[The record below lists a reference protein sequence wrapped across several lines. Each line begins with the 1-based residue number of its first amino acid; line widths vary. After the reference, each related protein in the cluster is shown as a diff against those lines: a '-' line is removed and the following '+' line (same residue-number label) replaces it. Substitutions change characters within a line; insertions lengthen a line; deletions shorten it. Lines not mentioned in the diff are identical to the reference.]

1 MGLLWQTVRTALRGT
16 QVRSRVQYVAGVLEV
31 LALGY
36 SKYSRWG
43 TLSAR
48 AGVVQVLALR
58 GTQVRSRVQY
68 VAQIDLAGQ
77 LIGGLSQQWMQKRMG
92 CLG

>member
-1 MGLLWQTVRTALRGT
+1 MGFCGQLYALYWGAR
-16 QVRSRVQYVAGVLEV
+16 RSVA
-31 LALGY
+31 ACSTSLGC
-36 SKYSRWG
+36 SKYSHRG
-43 TLSAR
+43 TLSTR

-92 CLG
+92 CLRYCVSTA

>member
-16 QVRSRVQYVAGVLEV
+16 QVRN
-31 LALGY
+31 
-36 SKYSRWG
+36 
-43 TLSAR
+43 
-48 AGVVQVLALR
+48 
-58 GTQVRSRVQY
+58 RVQY

-92 CLG
+92 CLGSYGLCIAALPH